1 MKFVL
6 DEAILSKLKNIKA
19 LFMDVDGTLT
29 DGHIYM
35 SDSGEA
41 FKAFHAHD
49 GYGIK
54 NILPR
59 TGVVPVIMTGRK
71 SKLVERRAGEL
82 SIEYI
87 YQGVDNKEVR
97 IVEAASEL
105 GITTDEIAYIG
116 DDFNDYG
123 AMQKCGFV
131 ACPEDAPDGIKEYV
145 HYVCKK
151 QGGRGA
157 VRELI
162 DLIAKAK
169 ETE

>member
-1 MKFVL
+1 MYT
-6 DEAILSKLKNIKA
+6 KLKNIKA

-54 NILPR
+54 NILPK
-59 TGVVPVIMTGRK
+59 TGVLPAIMTGRQ

-82 SIEYI
+82 SIGII
-87 YQGVDNKEVR
+87 YQGVNNKEER
-97 IVEAASEL
+97 IAEAANEL
-105 GITTDEIAYIG
+105 GIKLEEIAYIG
-116 DDFNDYG
+116 DDFNDFG
-123 AMQKCGFV
+123 AMKGCGFT
-131 ACPEDAPDGIKEYV
+131 ACPADAPDGIKAFV
-145 HYVCKK
+145 DYVCKK
-151 QGGRGA
+151 DGGRGA

-162 DLIAKAK
+162 DLIAEAK
-169 ETE
+169 SE